1 MEPVNRLK
9 ILVVLTLLGLSA
21 NAPALILYDSASTD
35 NAKNVID
42 PANPATY
49 PASPATGV
57 PWQYVVRYGINNAS
71 AVYIGNGY
79 LLTARH
85 VGTSDTGLLI
95 EGTSYTRDKSFAPLP
110 ITIPGS
116 PAVLV
121 DLQLQKIS
129 DDPGL
134 AMLPL
139 ALPSA
144 ADRGAASVLIG
155 WGVGKGTVITGQG
168 WNWGDDST
176 REFRWGTNTTSLFIS
191 TMTYLVGSTAMNYS
205 ALSVAF
211 NSDQGANEAMTT
223 NGDSGGALFQSFS
236 GIWTLCGTTTVVSTR
251 YSSSY
256 FPADTAYFVR
266 LREYSWVLR
275 YDAWKAHYGIAQATA
290 DSADSDGDDIPLL
303 MEYALGLNPKVAS
316 TDGLP
321 VASAE
326 GANLILTF
334 SRLASATDIKLE
346 VETTSDLQA
355 GDWQVEPATIT
366 VTDATTVFQ
375 IVKAS
380 VPLGSG
386 DRKFARLKVTKL

>member
-1 MEPVNRLK
+1 M
-9 ILVVLTLLGLSA
+9 TLLGLSA

-110 ITIPGS
+110 ITVPGS

-129 DDPGL
+129 GDPGL
-134 AMLPL
+134 AALPL
-139 ALPSA
+139 SNMLSA
-144 ADRGAASVLIG
+144 ADTSIASVLIG

-176 REFRWGTNTTSLFIS
+176 RAFRWGTNK
-191 TMTYLVGSTAMNYS
+191 
-205 ALSVAF
+205 
-211 NSDQGANEAMTT
+211 T
-223 NGDSGGALFQSFS
+223 NFCNCSG
-236 GIWTLCGTTTVVSTR
+236 
-251 YSSSY
+251 
-256 FPADTAYFVR
+256 R
-266 LREYSWVLR
+266 L
-275 YDAWKAHYGIAQATA
+275 T
-290 DSADSDGDDIPLL
+290 
-303 MEYALGLNPKVAS
+303 
-316 TDGLP
+316 
-321 VASAE
+321 
-326 GANLILTF
+326 
-334 SRLASATDIKLE
+334 
-346 VETTSDLQA
+346 
-355 GDWQVEPATIT
+355 
-366 VTDATTVFQ
+366 
-375 IVKAS
+375 
-380 VPLGSG
+380 
-386 DRKFARLKVTKL
+386 